1 MAFAALLG
9 HDSLRGSE
17 ITWGQGNLSLLDIGE
32 IEICRIIVARSEI
45 GEDSV
50 AVDTPE
56 GRSA

>member
-32 IEICRIIVARSEI
+32 IEICRIGVFPVNES
-45 GEDSV
+45 SV
-50 AVDTPE
+50 F
-56 GRSA
+56 